1 MIVIVRAALLGV
13 TLLAAGAGGPAAELP
28 AAGAGRTAPGHGACY
43 CRMGKAL
50 RCTANLSEQECHRQ
64 CDEAICDDWF
74 WKDRLPCWNWGYG
87 G

>member
-1 MIVIVRAALLGV
+1 MTVMIRIVLFGLAFLAVAA
-13 TLLAAGAGGPAAELP
+13 AAPA
-28 AAGAGRTAPGHGACY
+28 APGHGACY
-43 CRMGKAL
+43 CRMGDVL
-50 RCTANLSEQECHRQ
+50 SCTANLTEQDCRRQ

>member
-13 TLLAAGAGGPAAELP
+13 TLLAAAAGGPVAELP
-28 AAGAGRTAPGHGACY
+28 AAAAARTAPGHGACY
-43 CRMGKAL
+43 CRVGEAL
-50 RCTANLSEQECHRQ
+50 QCTANLTERECHRQ
-64 CDEAICDDWF
+64 CDEALCDDWF

>member
-13 TLLAAGAGGPAAELP
+13 TLLAAAGGPAAELP
-28 AAGAGRTAPGHGACY
+28 ASGAGRTAPGHGACY
-43 CRMGKAL
+43 CRMGEAL
-50 RCTANLSEQECHRQ
+50 RCTANLTERECHRQ